1 LIPQIVDIIKDP
13 EGFICL
19 IMHKYKCSLEDIIQE
34 YIRGEMSEEEILRII
49 AMIGLVHS
57 LGGKTIYLL
66 TDFGI
71 SKHKSITHDTTI
83 SVKMTEAYA
92 SIE

>member
-19 IMHKYKCSLEDIIQE
+19 IMHKYKCSLEEILQE

-49 AMIGLVHS
+49 AMIGLSLSYIHQRNIVHR
-57 LGGKTIYLL
+57 
-66 TDFGI
+66 DF
-71 SKHKSITHDTTI
+71 KP
-83 SVKMTEAYA
+83 
-92 SIE
+92 